1 LFIQKLQK
9 SGMVPGVGLMHAPF
23 ALFPTPFPQSKW
35 NQASDLAPIFNEL
48 VDRVSL
54 DGQFLQESLSRFTFH
69 CSSSSITINFL
80 VKE

>member
-69 CSSSSITINFL
+69 CSSSSITINLTFW
-80 VKE
+80 